1 MNSLIRK
8 TIIFDGQKN
17 MFKLKSRLKRST
29 RHFSHG
35 NQKGVSLI
43 EVVISILVAGIVVT
57 GFLTAIR
64 NASYTLVSVDEKE
77 TAKNLAESQMEYI
90 KNQAYSANYAP
101 DTIPPEYTGYEI
113 NIDTDDIS
121 GRDNYIQKITIIIDH
136 RDNEVMR
143 LVGYK
148 VK

>member
-1 MNSLIRK
+1 
-8 TIIFDGQKN
+8 
-17 MFKLKSRLKRST
+17 MFKLKSRLKRGT
-29 RHFSHG
+29 RHFFRG

-77 TAKNLAESQMEYI
+77 TAKNIAESQMEYI
-90 KNQAYSANYAP
+90 KNQAYSPSYDP
-101 DTIPPEYTGYEI
+101 DTVPSEYSGYEI
-113 NIDTDDIS
+113 SIDTDDIS
-121 GRDNYIQKITIIIDH
+121 GRNNYIQKITIIVNH